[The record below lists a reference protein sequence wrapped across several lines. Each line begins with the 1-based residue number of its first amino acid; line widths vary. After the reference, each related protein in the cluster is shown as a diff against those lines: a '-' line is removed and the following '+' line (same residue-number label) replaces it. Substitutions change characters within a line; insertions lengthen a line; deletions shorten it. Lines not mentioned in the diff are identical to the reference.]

1 MYDKQIKKFIKHSLL
16 INCLIHAIFLQGVE
30 DDYKG
35 FEKTFVQGQDQP
47 AELQPQTSLDA
58 QTLTDISLESV
69 SSEQKPISESP
80 VKEGLASFQDVSL
93 DASALNSGALANH
106 IVTPENQMSLQ
117 ASLETPGE
125 SIDTEL
131 QDPPIL
137 GIDTVSLEEPQGNW
151 LFKRIWWERAQETYE
166 KVRILVTQIMDYRM
180 EFFMHRSEV
189 NRAVL
194 DPFYSQVGFAQGQL
208 KEVIERVLQA
218 LQSEKSNVMVLD
230 SSEKALNNDVETTKD
245 ILERFKLDIE
255 MVHRLDLSIDKSLEQ
270 LVAECNKVRTYEQ
283 EAWQSYK
290 QIGQEL
296 SDSKARE
303 LFYYLDVHMRHI
315 KDIQRYLQQDFAR
328 YFQDLIRQISSET
341 NRLLGVVNKLK
352 EQGIDFKKQISKLP
366 EEHFGQDSD
375 QTRPN
380 LDVQDEE
387 PVTEK
392 IGFLSDLKLKMSS
405 FFIGIKEIFVASL
418 NAALHFFSTKKNATP
433 ENEY

>member
-1 MYDKQIKKFIKHSLL
+1 MYDKQIKKFIKHSLF
-16 INCLIHAIFLQGVE
+16 INCLIHVIVLHSA
-30 DDYKG
+30 DDDHKS
-35 FEKTFVQGQDQP
+35 FEKTFVQAQDQP
-47 AELQPQTSLDA
+47 AELQSQTSLNA
-58 QTLTDISLESV
+58 QTLTDISLESAAL
-69 SSEQKPISESP
+69 EQKQISENSLEQG
-80 VKEGLASFQDVSL
+80 VVNSQDVSL
-93 DASALNSGALANH
+93 DASALNSGLLANP
-106 IVTPENQMSLQ
+106 IVTSENQISLQ
-117 ASLETPGE
+117 APLETPGE
-125 SIDTEL
+125 SINTEL

-189 NRAVL
+189 NRTVL

-218 LQSEKSNVMVLD
+218 LQSEKSNTMVLD
-230 SSEKALNNDVETTKD
+230 SSEKVLNNDVETTKD
-245 ILERFKLDIE
+245 ILERFKLDVE

-303 LFYYLDVHMRHI
+303 LFYYLDVHMRYI

-341 NRLLGVVNKLK
+341 NRLLGIVNKLK

-375 QTRPN
+375 QTGPN
-380 LDVQDEE
+380 LDVQDDE
-387 PVTEK
+387 PVAEK
-392 IGFLSDLKLKMSS
+392 IGFLSDLKLKISS
-405 FFIGIKEIFVASL
+405 FFTGIKEIFVVSL
-418 NAALHFFSTKKNATP
+418 NTVFHFFSTKKNEKP